1 MPSFDVVSELDKHE
15 VTNAVEN
22 AVKELDRRYD
32 LKGKGSFEFKEKDLT
47 VNLTAEADFQL
58 EAMIEILKL
67 ALVKRKID
75 VQCLEVK
82 DAYASGKLMKQEAV
96 LKEGIDKELA
106 KKIVAHIKDAKLKVQ
121 AAIQGEQVRVTGK
134 SVTTCRKPLR
144 HCGARNSAC
153 RCNSTTSATDTSVV
167 WKYCDGGLCRS
178 CRRLR
183 SLIFDLLIVRLRLK
197 CLGKDRS
204 LVALDSSYTAPTRL
218 LRGFYGASTGL
229 YRASIWGFYAAPRFL
244 RQRCRVQQK

>member
-82 DAYASGKLMKQEAV
+82 DAFASGKLMKQEAV

-106 KKIVAHIKDAKLKVQ
+106 KKIVAHVKDAKLKVQ
-121 AAIQGEQVRVTGK
+121 AAIQGEQVRITGK
-134 SVTTCRKPLR
+134 KR
-144 HCGARNSAC
+144 
-153 RCNSTTSATDTSVV
+153 D
-167 WKYCDGGLCRS
+167 
-178 CRRLR
+178 
-183 SLIFDLLIVRLRLK
+183 DLQEAI
-197 CLGKDRS
+197 
-204 LVALDSSYTAPTRL
+204 AA
-218 LRGFYGASTGL
+218 LRGKEFGMPL
-229 YRASIWGFYAAPRFL
+229 QFNNFRD
-244 RQRCRVQQK
+244 

>member
-15 VTNAVEN
+15 LTNAVEN

-82 DAYASGKLMKQEAV
+82 DAYASGKLMKQDAV

-134 SVTTCRKPLR
+134 KRDDLQDAIAALRTHEFGMPLQFNNFR
-144 HCGARNSAC
+144 
-153 RCNSTTSATDTSVV
+153 D
-167 WKYCDGGLCRS
+167 
-178 CRRLR
+178 
-183 SLIFDLLIVRLRLK
+183 
-197 CLGKDRS
+197 
-204 LVALDSSYTAPTRL
+204 
-218 LRGFYGASTGL
+218 
-229 YRASIWGFYAAPRFL
+229 
-244 RQRCRVQQK
+244 

>member
-32 LKGKGSFEFKEKDLT
+32 LKGKGSFEFKDKELT
-47 VNLTAEADFQL
+47 VTLTAEAEFQL

-82 DAYASGKLMKQEAV
+82 DAYASGKVMKQEAV

-134 SVTTCRKPLR
+134 KRDDLQEAIAALRAKEFGMPLQFNNFR
-144 HCGARNSAC
+144 
-153 RCNSTTSATDTSVV
+153 D
-167 WKYCDGGLCRS
+167 
-178 CRRLR
+178 
-183 SLIFDLLIVRLRLK
+183 
-197 CLGKDRS
+197 
-204 LVALDSSYTAPTRL
+204 
-218 LRGFYGASTGL
+218 
-229 YRASIWGFYAAPRFL
+229 
-244 RQRCRVQQK
+244 

>member
-32 LKGKGSFEFKEKDLT
+32 LKGKGSFEFKEKELT

-82 DAYASGKLMKQEAV
+82 DAYASGKVVKQEAV

-134 SVTTCRKPLR
+134 KR
-144 HCGARNSAC
+144 
-153 RCNSTTSATDTSVV
+153 D
-167 WKYCDGGLCRS
+167 
-178 CRRLR
+178 
-183 SLIFDLLIVRLRLK
+183 DLQEAI
-197 CLGKDRS
+197 
-204 LVALDSSYTAPTRL
+204 AA
-218 LRGFYGASTGL
+218 LRGKEFGMPL
-229 YRASIWGFYAAPRFL
+229 QFNNFRD
-244 RQRCRVQQK
+244 

>member
-15 VTNAVEN
+15 LTNAVEN

-82 DAYASGKLMKQEAV
+82 DAYASGKLMKQDAV

-106 KKIVAHIKDAKLKVQ
+106 KKIVGHIKDAKLKVQ

-134 SVTTCRKPLR
+134 KRDDLQEAIAALRAKEFGMPLQFNNFR
-144 HCGARNSAC
+144 
-153 RCNSTTSATDTSVV
+153 D
-167 WKYCDGGLCRS
+167 
-178 CRRLR
+178 
-183 SLIFDLLIVRLRLK
+183 
-197 CLGKDRS
+197 
-204 LVALDSSYTAPTRL
+204 
-218 LRGFYGASTGL
+218 
-229 YRASIWGFYAAPRFL
+229 
-244 RQRCRVQQK
+244 

>member
-15 VTNAVEN
+15 LTNAVEN

-47 VNLTAEADFQL
+47 VNLTAEAGFQL

-67 ALVKRKID
+67 ALTKRKID

-82 DAYASGKLMKQEAV
+82 DAYASGKLMKQDAI

-134 SVTTCRKPLR
+134 KRDDLQEAIAALRDKEFGMPLQFNNFR
-144 HCGARNSAC
+144 
-153 RCNSTTSATDTSVV
+153 D
-167 WKYCDGGLCRS
+167 
-178 CRRLR
+178 
-183 SLIFDLLIVRLRLK
+183 
-197 CLGKDRS
+197 
-204 LVALDSSYTAPTRL
+204 
-218 LRGFYGASTGL
+218 
-229 YRASIWGFYAAPRFL
+229 
-244 RQRCRVQQK
+244 

>member
-32 LKGKGSFEFKEKDLT
+32 LKGKGSFEFKEKELT

-134 SVTTCRKPLR
+134 KRDDLQEAIAALRAKTFYMPLQFNNFR
-144 HCGARNSAC
+144 
-153 RCNSTTSATDTSVV
+153 D
-167 WKYCDGGLCRS
+167 
-178 CRRLR
+178 
-183 SLIFDLLIVRLRLK
+183 
-197 CLGKDRS
+197 
-204 LVALDSSYTAPTRL
+204 
-218 LRGFYGASTGL
+218 
-229 YRASIWGFYAAPRFL
+229 
-244 RQRCRVQQK
+244 

>member
-32 LKGKGSFEFKEKDLT
+32 LKGKGSFEFKDKELT
-47 VNLTAEADFQL
+47 VNLTAEAEFQL
-58 EAMIEILKL
+58 EAMIDILKL

-82 DAYASGKLMKQEAV
+82 DAYASGKVMKQEAV

-134 SVTTCRKPLR
+134 KR
-144 HCGARNSAC
+144 
-153 RCNSTTSATDTSVV
+153 D
-167 WKYCDGGLCRS
+167 
-178 CRRLR
+178 
-183 SLIFDLLIVRLRLK
+183 DLQEAI
-197 CLGKDRS
+197 
-204 LVALDSSYTAPTRL
+204 AA
-218 LRGFYGASTGL
+218 LRGKEFGMPL
-229 YRASIWGFYAAPRFL
+229 QFNNFRD
-244 RQRCRVQQK
+244 

>member
-1 MPSFDVVSELDKHE
+1 MSADFNRKPGVLPFYRAAPLFYWRDYMPSFDVVSELDKHE
-15 VTNAVEN
+15 LTNAVEN

-82 DAYASGKLMKQEAV
+82 DAYASGKLMKQDAV

-134 SVTTCRKPLR
+134 S
-144 HCGARNSAC
+144 HCGSAC
-153 RCNSTTSATDTSVV
+153 QR
-167 WKYCDGGLCRS
+167 
-178 CRRLR
+178 
-183 SLIFDLLIVRLRLK
+183 VRH
-197 CLGKDRS
+197 
-204 LVALDSSYTAPTRL
+204 
-218 LRGFYGASTGL
+218 
-229 YRASIWGFYAAPRFL
+229 AAAI
-244 RQRCRVQQK
+244 

>member
-32 LKGKGSFEFKEKDLT
+32 LKGKGSFEFKEKELT

-58 EAMIEILKL
+58 EAMVEILKL

-134 SVTTCRKPLR
+134 KRDDLQEAIAALRAKEFGMPLQFNNFR
-144 HCGARNSAC
+144 
-153 RCNSTTSATDTSVV
+153 D
-167 WKYCDGGLCRS
+167 
-178 CRRLR
+178 
-183 SLIFDLLIVRLRLK
+183 
-197 CLGKDRS
+197 
-204 LVALDSSYTAPTRL
+204 
-218 LRGFYGASTGL
+218 
-229 YRASIWGFYAAPRFL
+229 
-244 RQRCRVQQK
+244 

>member
-82 DAYASGKLMKQEAV
+82 DAFASGKLMKQDAV

-106 KKIVAHIKDAKLKVQ
+106 KKIVAHVKDAKLKVQ
-121 AAIQGEQVRVTGK
+121 AAIQGEQVRITGK
-134 SVTTCRKPLR
+134 KRDDLQEAIAALRAKEFGMPLQFNNFR
-144 HCGARNSAC
+144 
-153 RCNSTTSATDTSVV
+153 D
-167 WKYCDGGLCRS
+167 
-178 CRRLR
+178 
-183 SLIFDLLIVRLRLK
+183 
-197 CLGKDRS
+197 
-204 LVALDSSYTAPTRL
+204 
-218 LRGFYGASTGL
+218 
-229 YRASIWGFYAAPRFL
+229 
-244 RQRCRVQQK
+244 

>member
-15 VTNAVEN
+15 VTNAVDN
-22 AVKELDRRYD
+22 AIKELDRRYD
-32 LKGKGSFEFKEKDLT
+32 LKGKGSFEFTEKDL
-47 VNLTAEADFQL
+47 LIKMTAEEGFQL

-75 VQCLEVK
+75 AQCLEVK

-134 SVTTCRKPLR
+134 KRDDLQEAIASLRAKTFDMPLQFNNFR
-144 HCGARNSAC
+144 
-153 RCNSTTSATDTSVV
+153 D
-167 WKYCDGGLCRS
+167 
-178 CRRLR
+178 
-183 SLIFDLLIVRLRLK
+183 
-197 CLGKDRS
+197 
-204 LVALDSSYTAPTRL
+204 
-218 LRGFYGASTGL
+218 
-229 YRASIWGFYAAPRFL
+229 
-244 RQRCRVQQK
+244 

>member
-82 DAYASGKLMKQEAV
+82 DAYASGKLVKQEAV

-106 KKIVAHIKDAKLKVQ
+106 KKIVAHVKDAKLKVQ
-121 AAIQGEQVRVTGK
+121 AAIQGEQVRITGK
-134 SVTTCRKPLR
+134 KRDDLQDAIAALRAKEFGMPLQFNNFR
-144 HCGARNSAC
+144 
-153 RCNSTTSATDTSVV
+153 D
-167 WKYCDGGLCRS
+167 
-178 CRRLR
+178 
-183 SLIFDLLIVRLRLK
+183 
-197 CLGKDRS
+197 
-204 LVALDSSYTAPTRL
+204 
-218 LRGFYGASTGL
+218 
-229 YRASIWGFYAAPRFL
+229 
-244 RQRCRVQQK
+244 

>member
-47 VNLTAEADFQL
+47 VNLTAEAEFQL
-58 EAMIEILKL
+58 EAMIEILKM
-67 ALVKRKID
+67 ALTKRKID

-134 SVTTCRKPLR
+134 KR
-144 HCGARNSAC
+144 
-153 RCNSTTSATDTSVV
+153 D
-167 WKYCDGGLCRS
+167 
-178 CRRLR
+178 
-183 SLIFDLLIVRLRLK
+183 DLQEAI
-197 CLGKDRS
+197 
-204 LVALDSSYTAPTRL
+204 AA
-218 LRGFYGASTGL
+218 LRGKEFGMPL
-229 YRASIWGFYAAPRFL
+229 QFNNFRD
-244 RQRCRVQQK
+244 

>member
-32 LKGKGSFEFKEKDLT
+32 LKGKGSFEFKDKELT
-47 VNLTAEADFQL
+47 VNLTAEAEFQL

-75 VQCLEVK
+75 VQCLEIK
-82 DAYASGKLMKQEAV
+82 DAYASGKVMKQEAV

-106 KKIVAHIKDAKLKVQ
+106 KKIVAHIKEAKLKVQ

-134 SVTTCRKPLR
+134 KR
-144 HCGARNSAC
+144 
-153 RCNSTTSATDTSVV
+153 D
-167 WKYCDGGLCRS
+167 
-178 CRRLR
+178 
-183 SLIFDLLIVRLRLK
+183 DLQEAI
-197 CLGKDRS
+197 
-204 LVALDSSYTAPTRL
+204 AA
-218 LRGFYGASTGL
+218 LRGKEFGMPL
-229 YRASIWGFYAAPRFL
+229 QFNNFRD
-244 RQRCRVQQK
+244 